1 MASIRQPIVSVLGHV
16 DHGKTTLLDRIR
28 GTGVAGREA
37 GGVTP
42 HIGATEG
49 PLAAI
54 LEMCGDLVKGR
65 SFQIPG
71 LLFIDKPGH
80 VAFSAVRARG
90 GALADTSV
98 LVIEANRGVPP

>member
-37 GGVTP
+37 GGITQ
-42 HIGATEG
+42 HIGGTEG

-54 LEMCGDLVKGR
+54 LKMCGDLVKRR
-65 SFQIPG
+65 SFRIPR
-71 LLFIDKPGH
+71 LLFIDTPGPL
-80 VAFSAVRARG
+80 AFSTLRPRG
-90 GALADTSV
+90 GRLPD
-98 LVIEANRGVPP
+98 LPGP

>member
-37 GGVTP
+37 GGITQ

-49 PLAAI
+49 PLAAV
-54 LEMCGDLVKGR
+54 LKMCGDLVKGG
-65 SFQIPG
+65 SFPIPG
-71 LLFIDKPGH
+71 LPFIHTPGH
-80 VAFSAVRARG
+80 RALSTFPPRG
-90 GALADTSV
+90 GRPA
-98 LVIEANRGVPP
+98 PPPGP